1 MISTSLH
8 VAANGI
14 VSFFLWLRSSLPC
27 TGEGSDNPLQCS
39 CLENPKD
46 GGAWWAAVYGVAQSR
61 PWLKRLSSSRSSSI
75 PLCMY
80 TTSFKNCFGH
90 ILRHGRLPPPGIKPM
105 PSAVEAQSLN
115 HWPWSSI
122 WRWIR
127 WSPSEHPSPMATVE
141 HPDGGAWLATL
152 KGITKSHIWSSKFT
166 SPESGCLIP
175 PSARSSDSMFH
186 LIRVKTGLAIHNHR
200 ALSHDVLAS
209 QTGQCLWTMSSQFF
223 MQL

>member
-1 MISTSLH
+1 MVISRFIH
-8 VAANGI
+8 DAANGI

-115 HWPWSSI
+115 HWTTREMHTTSSLSTPLLMDLQVVSMS
-122 WRWIR
+122 WPLWIVLLLTQGCR
-127 WSPSEHPSPMATVE
+127 YLLKNSLFEFWLLWVFVAAHRLSLVAASRGYCLLQSVGFSSLCVASLAEH
-141 HPDGGAWLATL
+141 G
-152 KGITKSHIWSSKFT
+152 F
-166 SPESGCLIP
+166 
-175 PSARSSDSMFH
+175 
-186 LIRVKTGLAIHNHR
+186 
-200 ALSHDVLAS
+200 
-209 QTGQCLWTMSSQFF
+209 
-223 MQL
+223 